1 MQYFSKICVWG
12 RNSFEWIFLTMVI
25 LRGFKLG
32 PWIKTYYL
40 IENFISQKV
49 QPGNFKA
56 SWDLAY
62 VCISKVC
69 KRFETHYLL
78 PSPDTPPS
86 PLYCHPTI
94 NTPMKQQ
101 INVNPCC
108 DLIWNNN
115 LQYQKG
121 IKRRNQHS
129 KWRLAEKRALL
140 LQLTFKKKFVQ
151 NFDRSSN
158 TSGIWSNRKL
168 HSWSNAGPCGE
179 CRGKVSGRFFIFR
192 FIKALK
198 SYFLPIF
205 PFETR

>member
-49 QPGNFKA
+49 HPGNFKA

-78 PSPDTPPS
+78 PSPDTS
-86 PLYCHPTI
+86 PLPPILPSHFLTFFWNPFSSFSKISGFWQQFMNI

-140 LQLTFKKKFVQ
+140 LQNPRINKGSCCPPSL
-151 NFDRSSN
+151 
-158 TSGIWSNRKL
+158 
-168 HSWSNAGPCGE
+168 
-179 CRGKVSGRFFIFR
+179 
-192 FIKALK
+192 AL
-198 SYFLPIF
+198 
-205 PFETR
+205 